1 MNAVE
6 KAINNAGGV
15 KKLADA
21 MGIKY
26 QLLQKWR
33 KRGFVPHYRAA
44 QIEQITDGKVM
55 RHELFPEL
63 FEGYQPV
70 KRRRKKPATSHD

>member
-6 KAINNAGGV
+6 KAIDNVGGV
-15 KKLADA
+15 KKLADV

-33 KRGFVPHYRAA
+33 RRGFVPHCRAA
-44 QIEQITDGKVM
+44 QIEQITGGEVM

-63 FEGYQPV
+63 FAGYQPV
-70 KRRRKKPATSHD
+70 KRRRKKPEA

>member
-6 KAINNAGGV
+6 KAIDDVGGV

-21 MGIKY
+21 MCIKY

-33 KRGFVPHYRAA
+33 RRGFVPHCRAT
-44 QIEQITDGKVM
+44 QIEQITGGKVM

-63 FEGYQPV
+63 FAGYQPV
-70 KRRRKKPATSHD
+70 KRRRKKPEA